1 MESDDVNNNKNVE
14 ICIVQCDANEMKRIE
29 NITLIY
35 ENEIQI
41 ESIIEI

>member
-1 MESDDVNNNKNVE
+1 MASDDVNNDKNVE
-14 ICIVQCDANEMKRIE
+14 ICIVQRDANEMKCIE